1 MNKFKIYFT
10 GIIFIS
16 VFFLPDKISAQTCGF
31 GCLGLSGVYGGYGY
45 QQFNADGLNNFI
57 TLQEAYSSL
66 SLPEIKKIKD
76 AKGFRVGANLI
87 RFDYKNFIFSLK
99 GSYQFLESKQSVS
112 LTSEQSENYISA
124 DLKLDYWAVGIDF
137 GYSVSSF
144 FDFKFADAQVTF
156 HSSKLN
162 LTRGIGSIKNEN
174 EYKTDKSVTGYFIG
188 SGFILNFVKN
198 YLSFEATA
206 GYTNF
211 RIKELKDDKNIS
223 IPVGNNNSDL
233 IKSGGLTVFG
243 QLNIGIPL
251 Y

>member
-1 MNKFKIYFT
+1 MNKIKIYL
-10 GIIFIS
+10 S
-16 VFFLPDKISAQTCGF
+16 VILFLSVLLPNKITNAQTCGF

-57 TLQEAYSSL
+57 ALQDAYSSIA
-66 SLPEIKKIKD
+66 LPEIKKFKD

-87 RFDYKNFIFSLK
+87 RFDYKDFIFSVK
-99 GSYQFLESKQSVS
+99 GSYQLLESKQTASQN
-112 LTSEQSENYISA
+112 SEQIENDISA
-124 DLKLDYWAVGIDF
+124 TLKLDYWAVGIDF

-144 FDFKFADAQVTF
+144 LDLKFADAQVTF
-156 HSSKLN
+156 HSAKLN
-162 LTRGIGSIKNEN
+162 LSRSSGSIKYDN

-211 RIKELKDDKNIS
+211 RIKELQDDKNIL
-223 IPVGNNNSDL
+223 IPNGNNNSDL